1 MNRREV
7 IQKFLLGGT
16 VLVLAPSVLQSC
28 TKNNAMDPGMNTG
41 GTPPPAGS
49 TINLDLSLAEN
60 SALTV
65 TGSSKIVQN
74 ILLINT
80 GNSIVALSSI
90 CTHQGCTVGY
100 NPRKGDIECP
110 CYGSVFST
118 SGSVLVGPA
127 ISPLRSYSVTEAGNI
142 LTIML

>member
-7 IQKFLLGGT
+7 VQKFLLGGT
-16 VLVLAPSVLQSC
+16 VLVLAPSILESC
-28 TKNNAMDPGMNTG
+28 TKNNTMNPGMNTG
-41 GTPPPAGS
+41 GPPPAGS

-80 GNSIVALSSI
+80 GTSIVALSSI

-100 NPRKGDIECP
+100 NQGKGYIECP
-110 CYGSVFST
+110 CHGSVFST
-118 SGSVLVGPA
+118 SGSVLAGPA
-127 ISPLRSYSVTEAGNI
+127 LSPLRSYSVSEAGNI

>member
-7 IQKFLLGGT
+7 VHKFLLGGT

-28 TKNNAMDPGMNTG
+28 TKDSPMNSAMNTG
-41 GTPPPAGS
+41 GTPPAGS
-49 TINLDLSLAEN
+49 TINLDLSLSEN

-65 TGSSKIVQN
+65 TGSSKVVQN

-80 GNSIVALSSI
+80 GSSIVALSAI
-90 CTHQGCTVGY
+90 CTHQGCIVGY

-110 CYGSVFST
+110 CHGSVFST

-127 ISPLRSYSVTEAGNI
+127 MSPLRSYSVSETGNI

>member
-7 IQKFLLGGT
+7 IHKFLLGGT
-16 VLVLAPSVLQSC
+16 VLVLAPAVLQSC
-28 TKNNAMDPGMNTG
+28 TKDSPMNSGMNTG
-41 GTPPPAGS
+41 GTPPSGS

-65 TGSSKIVQN
+65 AGSSKIVQN

-80 GNSIVALSSI
+80 GTSIVALSSI

-100 NPRKGDIECP
+100 NQGKKDIECP
-110 CYGSVFST
+110 CHGSVFST

-127 ISPLRSYSVTEAGNI
+127 ISPLRSYTVSEAGNI

>member
-28 TKNNAMDPGMNTG
+28 TKNNAMNPGMNTG
-41 GTPPPAGS
+41 GTPPAGS
-49 TINLDLSLAEN
+49 TIKLDLSLAEN

-65 TGSSKIVQN
+65 AGSSKIVQN

-80 GNSIVALSSI
+80 GTSIVALSSI

-100 NPRKGDIECP
+100 NSRQGDIECP
-110 CYGSVFST
+110 CHGSVFST

-127 ISPLRSYSVTEAGNI
+127 LSPLRSYTVTEAGNI